1 MEIIIT
7 PYGLGVRIK
16 IVESMDVKLGVCN
29 RCSTKDMYHN
39 NPLNYANLLVT
50 LDFSSLIYYVLVFQ
64 WTPEWLLESSHFQIP

>member
-39 NPLNYANLLVT
+39 NPLNYADL
-50 LDFSSLIYYVLVFQ
+50 
-64 WTPEWLLESSHFQIP
+64 